1 VAADGLY
8 PVVLGVRVVG
18 SFSRFFFSAFRA
30 ASSSSRFLARSFS
43 FLLCFLHDS
52 FHVARLLFF
61 CNGHWSASKFEWRS
75 LGIARASERDFIACA
90 TQNGL
95 IHINYSVL
103 N

>member
-61 CNGHWSASKFEWRS
+61 CNGHWNASKFEWRS
-75 LGIARASERDFIACA
+75 LGIAMRETSLPA

-95 IHINYSVL
+95 IHMYYPVL
-103 N
+103 R